1 VASSVAIDGVARSQH
16 RRGQLFVALA
26 ALAWSTAGVL
36 QREMHIG
43 LGTQVAGRAFFAFI
57 ALAVFVLAGHRR
69 ELAVSVRRS
78 GWAMLGVGVSTAIAS
93 ASFIV
98 ALNYT
103 TVAHVLFLQAS
114 SPILAALL
122 GRIILG
128 EAVSTRAWVAML
140 VALAGVAVMVGAPGG
155 SGLVNLL
162 SVLMALSFAVSII
175 ITRSHRHISMAP
187 ATCLAQVL
195 ILVFALPFAHP
206 GSVDGRELVLLI
218 LLGAGQIG
226 LGLALL
232 SVGARLIPAAEIATI
247 TLLEVVLGPLWVWMA
262 VSERPSTA
270 TLIGGAIVVVG
281 VLLQAGAEPPG
292 ATQPAATTLNV

>member
-26 ALAWSTAGVL
+26 AVAWSTAGAL

-43 LGTQVAGRAFFAFI
+43 LGTQVAGRAFFAFV
-57 ALAVFVLAGHRR
+57 ALAVFVLAGQRGV
-69 ELAVSVRRS
+69 LVSSMRRS
-78 GWAMLGVGVSTAIAS
+78 GWAIIGVAVSTAIAS
-93 ASFIV
+93 ASFII

-114 SPILAALL
+114 APILAALL
-122 GRIILG
+122 GRVILG
-128 EAVSTRAWVAML
+128 EAVATRAWMAML

-155 SGLVNLL
+155 DGLANVL
-162 SVLMALSFAVSII
+162 SVLMAFSFAVSIV

-187 ATCLAQVL
+187 AACLAQVL
-195 ILVFALPFAHP
+195 ILVFAVPFAHP
-206 GSVDGRELVLLI
+206 GSVDARNLILLI

-262 VSERPSTA
+262 VSQRPSTA
-270 TLIGGAIVVVG
+270 TLIGGGIVVVG
-281 VLLQAGAEPPG
+281 VLLQAGAEPPHRP
-292 ATQPAATTLNV
+292 QPAATTLNA

>member
-1 VASSVAIDGVARSQH
+1 MARSQH

-26 ALAWSTAGVL
+26 AVAWSTAGVL
-36 QREMHIG
+36 QRELHIG
-43 LGTQVAGRAFFAFI
+43 LGTQVAGRAFFAFL

-69 ELAVSVRRS
+69 ELVVSVRRS

-93 ASFIV
+93 ASFII

-103 TVAHVLFLQAS
+103 SVAHVLFLQAS

-140 VALAGVAVMVGAPGG
+140 VALAGVGVMVGAPGG
-155 SGLVNLL
+155 GSLVNLL

-175 ITRSHRHISMAP
+175 LTRSHRHISMAP
-187 ATCLAQVL
+187 AACLAQVL
-195 ILVFALPFAHP
+195 ILVFAVPFAHP
-206 GSVDGRELVLLI
+206 GSVDGRNLVLLI

-232 SVGARLIPAAEIATI
+232 SIGARLIPAAEIATI

-270 TLIGGAIVVVG
+270 TLIGGAIVVAG

-292 ATQPAATTLNV
+292 GLSRRPRP

>member
-26 ALAWSTAGVL
+26 AVAWSTAGAL

-57 ALAVFVLAGHRR
+57 ALAVFVLAGQRGD
-69 ELAVSVRRS
+69 LVSSMRRS
-78 GWAMLGVGVSTAIAS
+78 GWAIIGVAVSTAVAS
-93 ASFIV
+93 ASFII

-103 TVAHVLFLQAS
+103 SVAHVLFLQAS
-114 SPILAALL
+114 APILAALL
-122 GRIILG
+122 GRVILG
-128 EAVSTRAWVAML
+128 EAVATRAWMAML

-155 SGLVNLL
+155 DGLANVL
-162 SVLMALSFAVSII
+162 SVLMAFSFAVSIV

-187 ATCLAQVL
+187 AACLAQVL
-195 ILVFALPFAHP
+195 ILVFAVPFAHP
-206 GSVDGRELVLLI
+206 GSVDARNLILLI

-262 VSERPSTA
+262 VSQRPSTA
-270 TLIGGAIVVVG
+270 TLIGGGIVVVG
-281 VLLQAGAEPPG
+281 VLLQAGAEPPHRP
-292 ATQPAATTLNV
+292 QPAATTLNA

>member
-16 RRGQLFVALA
+16 RRGQVFVALA
-26 ALAWSTAGVL
+26 AVAWSTAGVL

-57 ALAVFVLAGHRR
+57 ALAAFVLVGHRR
-69 ELAVSVRRS
+69 ELVSSVRRS
-78 GWAMLGVGVSTAIAS
+78 GWAILGVGVSTAIAS
-93 ASFIV
+93 AAFIV

-103 TVAHVLFLQAS
+103 SVAHVLFLQAS

-128 EAVSTRAWVAML
+128 EAVSARAWVAML
-140 VALAGVAVMVGAPGG
+140 VALAGVGVMVGAPGAN
-155 SGLVNLL
+155 GLVNLL
-162 SVLMALSFAVSII
+162 SVVMALSFAVSII

-195 ILVFALPFAHP
+195 ILVFAAPFAHP
-206 GSVDGRELVLLI
+206 GSVDARNLVLLI

-232 SVGARLIPAAEIATI
+232 SIGARLIPAAEIATI

-281 VLLQAGAEPPG
+281 VLVQAGAEPPRR
-292 ATQPAATTLNV
+292 AQPAATTLNV

>member
-1 VASSVAIDGVARSQH
+1 MARSQH

-26 ALAWSTAGVL
+26 AVAWSTAGVL

-43 LGTQVAGRAFFAFI
+43 LGTQVAGRAFFAFL

-69 ELAVSVRRS
+69 ELVVSVRRS
-78 GWAMLGVGVSTAIAS
+78 GWAMLGVGISTAIAS

-103 TVAHVLFLQAS
+103 SVAHVLFLQAS

-128 EAVSTRAWVAML
+128 EAVSARAWVAML
-140 VALAGVAVMVGAPGG
+140 VALAGVGVMVGAPGG

-187 ATCLAQVL
+187 AACLAQVL
-195 ILVFALPFAHP
+195 ILVFAVPFAHP
-206 GSVDGRELVLLI
+206 GSVHGRNLVLLI

-232 SVGARLIPAAEIATI
+232 SIGARLIPAAEIATI

-270 TLIGGAIVVVG
+270 TLIGGAVVVVG

-292 ATQPAATTLNV
+292 GTQPAATTLNV